1 MDLNNKEKIRNEG
14 IVHFW
19 NLPNKIYVILHS
31 DFKNRLMKDFMII
44 ARTKYNAKK
53 ITEIQRETISNIIN
67 KSNPTIRIKY
77 LLKIIK
83 IINKEEF
90 NLHNVEIHIKWIGDF
105 KSKGIIN
112 PKLPFNFNSRAG
124 ARFVAAI
131 CNEGWISDGMYYSNS
146 KEESRQ
152 SVKSDAIEIFG
163 ESYES
168 IGNFVKEKDQ
178 YLAFPSIMR
187 DAINILT
194 DFKGVKAENN
204 PNIPPFIL
212 KNKELLYGWLEQ
224 TIGDE
229 GHVKFYLDSYRREII
244 WRRACDTKFDKCNL
258 IESELKI
265 LQNLGIKYDLK
276 NIGRYTTSK
285 GKNRFRMQIRISRKE
300 NLKRLTNSIRIP
312 NNIKDEKLIEML
324 KSC

>member
-1 MDLNNKEKIRNEG
+1 M
-14 IVHFW
+14 
-19 NLPNKIYVILHS
+19 P
-31 DFKNRLMKDFMII
+31 
-44 ARTKYNAKK
+44 KK
-53 ITEIQRETISNIIN
+53 ITGIQRDTVSNIIN
-67 KSNPTIRIKY
+67 NPNPTIRIDY
-77 LLKIIK
+77 ILKIIK

-90 NLHNVEIHIKWIGDF
+90 DLYNVEINIKWIGDF

-124 ARFVAAI
+124 ARFIAAI

-146 KEESRQ
+146 KDESRQ
-152 SVKSDAIEIFG
+152 SIKNDAMKIFG
-163 ESYES
+163 DSYES

-187 DAINILT
+187 DVINILT
-194 DFKGVKAENN
+194 DFKGVKADNN
-204 PNIPPFIL
+204 PNIPLFIP
-212 KNKELLYGWLEQ
+212 KKKEFMYGWLEQ

-258 IESELKI
+258 IEDELMI

-276 NIGRYTTSK
+276 NIGSYTTSR
-285 GKNRFRMQIRISRKE
+285 GKKRFRMQIRISRKE
-300 NLKRLTNSIRIP
+300 NLRRLTNLIRIP
-312 NNIKDEKLIEML
+312 NDLKNKMFIEML